1 MKGSCVLPRSLPVV
15 LVALVLAAPARA
27 VPPPPFSH
35 ACSPQ
40 GDVRFC
46 PTANDGQ
53 RVSSFDGTP
62 LDVDVTLPGTGDGP
76 FPTLVLLHGF
86 TLAKSEFENPDA
98 NGAGEKQRYNNVY
111 FAEHGY
117 AVVTPSFRGFGRSC
131 GAADSRTPDCGNGF
145 IHLADQRYEARDIQ
159 TLLGLLVDERIADP
173 NALGVSGVSYGGGVS
188 MILAFLKD
196 RVRLA
201 DGSYAPW
208 TSPNGTPLHIAAAA
222 PIIPWS
228 DLSAALLPNGRYRD
242 NAAPAPSGGRSPVGV
257 PLKSWLDLLFQGA
270 QGVGFVAPPG
280 NVSDADLAGW
290 KARIDR
296 GEPYGSDVSAILQ
309 HLTAYHSALGVTLPR
324 GGPAPM
330 LISSGWTDDLFPTD
344 QALRVYR
351 LLHGQTN
358 LFLGNFGHSRGAN
371 KPATL
376 AARNEFIDRFIFC
389 SGVRPPGDTACVG
402 QQPVTAGITR
412 CPSSVPD
419 AAEVGALDYDQL
431 HPGQVLV
438 RGAGTA
444 TIRSNRRDAAADKAF
459 NPVGGTSDAC
469 RSIRTPRRGLPVY
482 LVGSRGV
489 TLLGAPAVAARV
501 RVTGANGE
509 LVARLFDENPRT
521 RTERLVSRGVYRL
534 TRNQKGSIVF
544 QLHGAGYAFPKGH
557 VIKLELSGSD
567 SPYYRKS
574 NSRFTISISRVR
586 LQVPTLDRPSRAK
599 GVVKYATLRAV

>member
-1 MKGSCVLPRSLPVV
+1 MKGSCVLPRSLPVA
-15 LVALVLAAPARA
+15 LVSLVLAAPAHA
-27 VPPPPFSH
+27 VPPPPFTH

-86 TLAKSEFENPDA
+86 TLGKSEFENPDA
-98 NGAGEKQRYNNVY
+98 NGAGEKQHYNNVY

-131 GAADSRTPDCGNGF
+131 GARDSRTQDCGNGF
-145 IHLADQRYEARDIQ
+145 IHLADQRYEARDVQ

-196 RVRLA
+196 RVRLG
-201 DGSYAPW
+201 DGSFAPW

-228 DLSAALLPNGRYRD
+228 DLAAALLPNGRFRD
-242 NAAPAPSGGRSPVGV
+242 TAAPTATNSRSPVGV
-257 PLKSWLDLLFQGA
+257 PLKSWLDLLFEGA
-270 QGVGFVAPPG
+270 QGVGFVAPRG
-280 NVSDADLAGW
+280 NVADADLAGW

-296 GEPYGSDVSAILQ
+296 GEPYGSDVAAILQ
-309 HLTAYHSALGVTLPR
+309 ELTSHHSALGVPLPR

-330 LISSGWTDDLFPTD
+330 LISSGWADDLFPSD

-376 AARNEFIDRFIFC
+376 LARNEAIEGFLECR
-389 SGVRPPGDTACVG
+389 VPPDLRACTPAATG
-402 QQPVTAGITR
+402 VTAQVMR
-412 CPSSVPD
+412 CPASAPD
-419 AAEVGALDYDQL
+419 SAPHVARSWDAL
-431 HPGQVLV
+431 HPGQLLI
-438 RGAGTA
+438 RGTGTA
-444 TIRSNRRDAAADKAF
+444 TIRSSARDAAADRAF
-459 NPVGGTSDAC
+459 NPVGGTDDPC
-469 RSIRTPRRGLPVY
+469 RSIRATRPRGLPVY

-489 TLLGAPAVAARV
+489 TLLGAPAVGARV

-534 TRNQKGSIVF
+534 KRNEKGAVVF
-544 QLHGAGYAFPKGH
+544 QLHGNGYEFARGH
-557 VIKLELSGSD
+557 TVKLELSGSD
-567 SPYYRKS
+567 SPYYRRS
-574 NSRFTISISRVR
+574 SSRFTIRLTRVR
-586 LQVPTLDRPSRAK
+586 VQLPTLDRPSRAK
-599 GVVKYATLRAV
+599 GVTRYAPLHA